1 MPCMTGSCAS
11 YHNSRLWLIGL
22 VVLLL
27 VYLAMLLYRIAYSM
41 RKIQAANIEL
51 SDMHAQLQRDLKA
64 RTEAERRFRQ
74 LFEIIPDGVGM
85 HRNGRWLYVNP
96 AAVVMFGAATDAAL
110 IGSEVLDR
118 VHPDDRDAVMLRMQQ
133 SQPAPLMIQLS
144 LRMDGSLFTGEVQS
158 VPCVEDGAPATLVVI
173 RDISDRVAAER
184 RYRTLVEQSPLGIQ
198 ILSPDGFTL
207 RVNRVWEQLWGV
219 RLADVEGYCILEDQQ
234 LETRGVMPCIRDG
247 FAGQASELP
256 AINYNPAENSMF
268 SGPASDRWVKAWIY
282 PVKDRSGRIMEVV
295 LMHEDV
301 TDKIQTVNRL
311 QQMAVA
317 VENTAEMIMI
327 SDHESRIQYVNPA
340 FERLTG
346 YTLHALVGQFEL
358 MLHSDQADAALCCD
372 ICAAVNGGDIWKGEL
387 VIRNSR
393 GELLTTERSVS
404 PVIDDEG
411 RVTHHITVMHEIT
424 EERRRN
430 RKMEHVQRLESLGI
444 LAGGIAHDFN
454 NILTAIMGN
463 AAMAERGLSDASPA
477 RVQLSRITESSRRAS
492 ELCRQMLA
500 YSGKGRFVVKPLNLS
515 LLVAEMTR
523 LMEVSIG
530 KNVQLTY
537 QLDESLPMVE
547 ADAAQI
553 QQVVLNLITNANE
566 VIGEQ
571 SGVISFSTGVMQA
584 DADYLS
590 SSVTRK
596 ALPEGRYVWLEVS
609 DTGCGMD
616 AATAEKIFDPF
627 FTTKFTG
634 RGLGMSAVLGI
645 VRGHHGA
652 LRVFSEPGQGATFR
666 MLLPIAQDSSAS
678 ASLSVDAIA
687 VEHGPFGEGVV
698 LVVDDEETIREVAVL
713 MLEEIGFATLTAV
726 NGQDAVDIYR
736 QHAGEIVAVL
746 LDMTMPKM
754 DGSECFYA
762 LRRINPDVKV
772 VLSSGYS
779 EEEATTRFIGQGL
792 GGFLHKPY
800 TPEDLRATM
809 TSILQ

>member
-1 MPCMTGSCAS
+1 MSRAPHRFAS
-11 YHNSRLWLIGL
+11 DRVAAISRALVENSLRMRSVAFLSQVKMSLML
-22 VVLLL
+22 DTLKSDDEPLN
-27 VYLAMLLYRIAYSM
+27 YLRQI
-41 RKIQAANIEL
+41 RKSFGE
-51 SDMHAQLQRDLKA
+51 
-64 RTEAERRFRQ
+64 EAENWVSLPVRISEEARELQQMTLTMERRREELRSFLSEQTKELRQSEARFRL
-74 LFEIIPDGVGM
+74 LFDLIPDGVCV
-85 HRNGRWLYVNP
+85 HRGGCWLYMNP
-96 AAVVMFGAATDAAL
+96 AAVSMFGADSETEL
-110 IGSEVLDR
+110 IGTAVMDR
-118 VHPDDRDAVMLRMQQ
+118 VHPDYRRAVSMRMQAEM
-133 SQPAPLMIQLS
+133 SDAKPATLMQQKN
-144 LRMDGSLFTGEVQS
+144 LRMDGSEFWTDVQGVRFVEYDEVA
-158 VPCVEDGAPATLVVI
+158 VLVVL
-173 RDISDRVAAER
+173 RDITAEK
-184 RYRTLVEQSPLGIQ
+184 LHA
-198 ILSPDGFTL
+198 
-207 RVNRVWEQLWGV
+207 EQL
-219 RLADVEGYCILEDQQ
+219 
-234 LETRGVMPCIRDG
+234 
-247 FAGQASELP
+247 
-256 AINYNPAENSMF
+256 
-268 SGPASDRWVKAWIY
+268 
-282 PVKDRSGRIMEVV
+282 
-295 LMHEDV
+295 
-301 TDKIQTVNRL
+301 
-311 QQMAVA
+311 
-317 VENTAEMIMI
+317 
-327 SDHESRIQYVNPA
+327 
-340 FERLTG
+340 
-346 YTLHALVGQFEL
+346 
-358 MLHSDQADAALCCD
+358 
-372 ICAAVNGGDIWKGEL
+372 
-387 VIRNSR
+387 
-393 GELLTTERSVS
+393 
-404 PVIDDEG
+404 
-411 RVTHHITVMHEIT
+411 
-424 EERRRN
+424 
-430 RKMEHVQRLESLGI
+430 EHTQRLESLGI

-566 VIGEQ
+566 AIGEQ